1 MCGEIV
7 LIAGAQSI
15 DCGPTRRPDQIE
27 RRSMTAVI
35 GRLPGA
41 AYPRLERAVE
51 S

>member
-7 LIAGAQSI
+7 MIAGAQSI
-15 DCGPTRRPDQIE
+15 HCGPIRRPAQIGHH
-27 RRSMTAVI
+27 SMTAAI